1 MKNIFYFL
9 IILMVILSGC
19 ATVGSSGTPDK
30 SSNEMS
36 NIYVQ
41 PLNLM
46 TEIER
51 NSVRVTDFSNDFNP
65 LIRIAP
71 IVWQMIE
78 ISIYDEELDTTF
90 TVVVTKPPSFAESN
104 DYPCVITIIDVM
116 DDYDVIGLCQG
127 MMTDNKIEDFIL
139 VTILHES
146 IIDISEQFIKFVN
159 ENLLPYIGEELY
171 NINFGNSQFYGDNP
185 QALLEKL
192 LLDDYGIGN

>member
-78 ISIYDEELDTTF
+78 ISIYDEELDITF

-104 DYPCVITIIDVM
+104 DYPCVTTIIDVM
-116 DDYDVIGLCQG
+116 NDYDVIGLCQE
-127 MMTDNKIEDFIL
+127 MMADNKIEDFIL
-139 VTILHES
+139 VTILHDS
-146 IIDISEQFIKFVN
+146 IIDERFIRFVN

-171 NINFGNSQFYGDNP
+171 NINFDDSQFYGDSS
-185 QALLEKL
+185 QVVFEKL
-192 LLDDYGIGN
+192 LLDDYGIRD